1 MSNENQNEE
10 LEIQHRLYIQEEE
23 INIPDLPSEIKQ
35 AMRNFNAKLKIYE
48 ESEDEETNEKL
59 FLELQQDDV
68 KIADDILTWWE
79 DFNSEDDEE
88 EEYEEEEE
96 EEDESKVS
104 QVNSKTP
111 AEPKVETPAEPKVET
126 PAQPKVETP
135 AQPKVETPAQ
145 PKVETPAQPKVETPA
160 EPKVETPAQPK
171 VEESIEQKVRNLIKN
186 NVISKSDLEN
196 IIGRE
201 ADYPTQVVGNI
212 KLKKQYLKPFYEVI

>member
-1 MSNENQNEE
+1 MSNENNNEE

-35 AMRNFNAKLKIYE
+35 AMRDFNAKLKKYE
-48 ESEDEETNEKL
+48 ESEDEETNDKL

-68 KIADDILTWWE
+68 KIADNILTWWE

-96 EEDESKVS
+96 EEEEGEGSKPVE
-104 QVNSKTP
+104 VDSKKT
-111 AEPKVETPAEPKVET
+111 AQPKVETPAQPKVETPAKPKVET

-145 PKVETPAQPKVETPA
+145 PKVE
-160 EPKVETPAQPK
+160 
-171 VEESIEQKVRNLIKN
+171 ESMEQKVRNLLKD
-186 NVISKSDLEN
+186 NVISKSDLES

-201 ADYPTQVVGNI
+201 ADYPNQIVGNL
-212 KLKKQYLKPFYEVI
+212 KLRKQYLKPFYQVN